1 MHARAS
7 CIASTNLNPRRI
19 DSLIIHEIGLGVN
32 SPLCRERRTVVQARL
47 SFIIN
52 TARTT
57 LVLPKSIVQSASV
70 LATGAGGGA
79 LIVTVVV
86 AEAVCPMSS
95 TTLHVTAISPGGDD
109 LSRGRAA

>member
-70 LATGAGGGA
+70 LATGAGGGCIDRHRGSRRSR
-79 LIVTVVV
+79 LPHVVHHI
-86 AEAVCPMSS
+86 ACHSYFAWW
-95 TTLHVTAISPGGDD
+95 G
-109 LSRGRAA
+109 